1 MDEWGQRKIDG
12 LLEDGTTV
20 IVVSGFILKE
30 VTDSLSL
37 SDAVLRD
44 EILTVSDSVG
54 LADVPL
60 KDWTPQ
66 ITDAVAL
73 SDLILRD
80 KAFSIHDSISL
91 RGTVTPSIVGTS
103 SVFTA
108 ISRPFQRKIFFAN
121 GLFWVFYSDGTN
133 MVYRTS
139 ADG

>member
-1 MDEWGQRKIDG
+1 MSEYGEVMAFGSPAILDEWGFRKIDG

-44 EILTVSDSVG
+44 KILTVSDSVG

-66 ITDAVAL
+66 ITED
-73 SDLILRD
+73 R
-80 KAFSIHDSISL
+80 K
-91 RGTVTPSIVGTS
+91 
-103 SVFTA
+103 SV
-108 ISRPFQRKIFFAN
+108 
-121 GLFWVFYSDGTN
+121 V
-133 MVYRTS
+133 
-139 ADG
+139 